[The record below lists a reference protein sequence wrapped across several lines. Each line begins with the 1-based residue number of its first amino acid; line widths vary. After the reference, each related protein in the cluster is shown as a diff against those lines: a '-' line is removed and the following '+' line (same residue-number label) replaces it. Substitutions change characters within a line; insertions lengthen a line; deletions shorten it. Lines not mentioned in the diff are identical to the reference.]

1 MNKEDKRYLK
11 KWCTCPTSF
20 CERAGWDCN
29 NCQCKKDALR
39 MPYEIRKNGRLAIAF
54 WKK

>member
-29 NCQCKKDALR
+29 NCQCKEDALR
-39 MPYEIRKNGRLAIAF
+39 NKKNGRLAIAF
-54 WKK
+54 SKK